1 MQKSTGGDKLPPK
14 LVKCAASYTYKSL
27 TVIINQS
34 LKTANFPNNA
44 KSAAV
49 TPLDEGSLH
58 KNYVVNFRP
67 VGIVNCFPKISESVI
82 KRQLV
87 PFIENYISVFLSSYR
102 SS

>member
-1 MQKSTGGDKLPPK
+1 MKKSTGGDKLPTK
-14 LVKCAASYTYKSL
+14 LFKCAASYTYKSL
-27 TVIINQS
+27 TLIINQS

-44 KSAAV
+44 KSASV
-49 TPLDEGSLH
+49 TPLDEDSLL
-58 KNYVVNFRP
+58 KNYVINFRP